1 MSGDGCRLWF
11 QEPTERVPVPGPG
24 VGGTLHKSLE
34 LLGSCWRGKPPT
46 MPLGV
51 ARFVFTLAIGLL
63 VLC

>member
-1 MSGDGCRLWF
+1 MVVDFGSRNPPSVSLC
-11 QEPTERVPVPGPG
+11 PG

-51 ARFVFTLAIGLL
+51 ARLVFTLAIGLI
-63 VLC
+63 C